1 MPDIISEIIVPKEN
15 ANDDYVKIIDWF
27 FEQGDYVKSGEAILE
42 IETSKANVEISS
54 ESDGYIEILHSQGA
68 EIPTNEIIGYVH
80 AKKFSELSDEEM
92 DSTKVGNL
100 NKSENFVSDEEKKIS
115 NKAKLLIDEFNID
128 QSVFGD
134 KDFVRE
140 IDVLNYLNKADKKDK
155 TTFEKPKK

>member
-1 MPDIISEIIVPKEN
+1 MSDITSEIIIPKEN
-15 ANDDYVKIIDWF
+15 ANDDYVRIINWF
-27 FEQGDYVKSGEAILE
+27 FKQGDYVKKGDLILE
-42 IETSKANVEISS
+42 IETSKANVEIAA
-54 ESDGYIEILHSQGA
+54 ESDGYIDILHSKG
-68 EIPTNEIIGYVH
+68 EDLPTSEIIGRIH
-80 AKKFSELSDEEM
+80 AEKFSESSDEKIDAKE
-92 DSTKVGNL
+92 VGNL
-100 NKSENFVSDEEKKIS
+100 DKPENFISDEEKKIS